1 MIVASALMFQMIV
14 GQKTGAGLAWLP
26 AIGLIVAGLGAGIG
40 AMFTET
46 TSAYI
51 VRFVGTA
58 AGFAVIL
65 HSVVR

>member
-1 MIVASALMFQMIV
+1 MIVASTLMF
-14 GQKTGAGLAWLP
+14 KTMESETANVIPQWLP
-26 AIGLIVAGLGAGIG
+26 AIGIIVAGFGAGFG
-40 AMFTET
+40 AMFTNT

-65 HSVVR
+65 HTIFQ